1 MISLHYTGTDS
12 NTNVSAGSGW
22 TNAFSIMVT
31 GVQRYWQ
38 KTFSDS
44 QKNETIRMI
53 LGINLVYPECG
64 VQKTVCE
71 LLQSKRASFVTT
83 GKLRL
88 GIFTWNLAGRMPPSQ
103 IDISDHILPKDS
115 LPVDLFIVGI

>member
-1 MISLHYTGTDS
+1 MLNKWQTQLNADAKYLLSLLMHMWDNCANMVSLHYTGTDS

-64 VQKTVCE
+64 VQKTV
-71 LLQSKRASFVTT
+71 
-83 GKLRL
+83 
-88 GIFTWNLAGRMPPSQ
+88 N
-103 IDISDHILPKDS
+103 
-115 LPVDLFIVGI
+115 